1 MSPLAG
7 RIALVTGASRG
18 IGAAAASAL
27 GAAGA
32 LVVRVARSL
41 TAGVHDGMHDLP
53 CDLSDGA
60 AVARL
65 AGDVLQRIGTPDIVV
80 SNAGIFSR
88 IPFEQAELADL
99 ERHLAVNLVGAFAL
113 ARGFLPAMRARGSG
127 LLITIGSI
135 ADHVAFPEN
144 TLYSTTKFGV
154 RGLHETLAVEYRGT
168 GVRCTLVSPGPT
180 DTSMWDPVDPDN
192 RPGFVPRRAML
203 RPADVADAILFV
215 ATRGPHVHVDWLRIN
230 PAL

>member
-1 MSPLAG
+1 MTPLAG
-7 RIALVTGASRG
+7 RTALVTGASRG

-32 LVVRVARSL
+32 RVVRVARSL
-41 TAGVHDGMHDLP
+41 TAGIHDGMHDLP

-65 AGDVLQRIGTPDIVV
+65 AEDVLRRIGTPDIVV
-80 SNAGIFSR
+80 SNAGIFNR
-88 IPFEQAELADL
+88 IPFEQATLADL

-113 ARGFLPAMRARGSG
+113 ARGFLPAMRARGTG

-135 ADHVAFPEN
+135 TDHVAFPEN
-144 TLYSTTKFGV
+144 TVYSTTKFGL
-154 RGLHETLAVEYRGT
+154 RGLHETLAAEYRGT
-168 GVRCTLVSPGPT
+168 GVRCTLISPGAT
-180 DTSMWDPVDPDN
+180 DTSIWDPVDPDN
-192 RPGFVPRRAML
+192 RPGYVPRRAML
-203 RPADVADAILFV
+203 RPEDIADAILFV
-215 ATRGPHVHVDWLRIN
+215 ATRAPRVHVDWLRIN

>member
-1 MSPLAG
+1 MSVLAG

-18 IGAAAASAL
+18 IGAAVASVFRD
-27 GAAGA
+27 AGA
-32 LVVRVARSL
+32 LVIRVARGL
-41 TAGVHDGMHDLP
+41 AAGVHDGMHDLP
-53 CDLSDGA
+53 CDVGDGA

-65 AGDVLQRIGTPDIVV
+65 AGDVLARIGTPDIVV
-80 SNAGIFSR
+80 SNAGIFGR

-113 ARGFLPAMRARGSG
+113 ARGFLPAMRTRGSG

-144 TLYSTTKFGV
+144 TIYSTTKYGV

-180 DTSMWDPVDPDN
+180 DTPIWDAVDPDN

-203 RPADVADAILFV
+203 RPADVAEAILFV
-215 ATRGPHVHVDWLRIN
+215 ATRAPHVHVDWLRLN

>member
-1 MSPLAG
+1 MTALAN
-7 RIALVTGASRG
+7 RIALVSGASRG

-27 GAAGA
+27 RDAGA

-41 TAGVHDGMHDLP
+41 APGVHEGMHDLP

-65 AGDVLQRIGTPDIVV
+65 AEDVLRRVGTPDIVV
-80 SNAGIFSR
+80 SNAGIFNR
-88 IPFEQAELADL
+88 IPFEQATLADL

-135 ADHVAFPEN
+135 TDHVAFPEN
-144 TLYSTTKFGV
+144 TVYSTTKFGL
-154 RGLHETLAVEYRGT
+154 RGLHETLAAEYRGT
-168 GVRCTLVSPGPT
+168 GVRCTLISPGAT
-180 DTSMWDPVDPDN
+180 DTAIWDPVDPDN
-192 RPGFVPRRAML
+192 RPGYVPRRAML
-203 RPADVADAILFV
+203 HAEDIADAILFV
-215 ATRGPHVHVDWLRIN
+215 ATRAPRVHVDWLRIN

>member
-1 MSPLAG
+1 MTPLAG
-7 RIALVTGASRG
+7 RIALVTGGSRG

-27 GAAGA
+27 RDAGA
-32 LVVRVARSL
+32 LVIRVARSL
-41 TAGVHDGMHDLP
+41 AAGLHDGMHDLP

-60 AVARL
+60 AVLRL
-65 AGDVLQRIGTPDIVV
+65 ADDVLRRIGTPDIVV
-80 SNAGIFSR
+80 SNAGIFDR
-88 IPFEQAELADL
+88 VPFERAELADL

-144 TLYSTTKFGV
+144 TIYSSTKYGA
-154 RGLHETLAVEYRGT
+154 RGLHETLSVEYRGT
-168 GVRCTLVSPGPT
+168 GVRCTLISPGPT
-180 DTSMWDPVDPDN
+180 DTSIWDPVDPDN

-215 ATRGPHVHVDWLRIN
+215 ATRAPHVHVDWLRLD
-230 PAL
+230 PAR